1 MSKIIAAALVSTC
14 LATAIGCGG
23 SGPVSI
29 GGIVTV
35 DDQPLDRGKI
45 DFEPADGKGSTA
57 AAVIRDGRYQCAAM
71 PGAKKVRITG
81 GKVAGSHPFTPG
93 NPASPM
99 VEDIKPLVPSC
110 YNTET
115 TLSCEIARGTSAY
128 DFKLRSKP

>member
-1 MSKIIAAALVSTC
+1 MGKFIAMALVSAC
-14 LATAIGCGG
+14 LVTAIGCGRN
-23 SGPVSI
+23 GPVSI
-29 GGIVTV
+29 GGVVTV

-71 PGAKKVRITG
+71 PGVKTVRITG
-81 GKVAGSHPFTPG
+81 GKALGKHPFTPG

-99 VEDIKPLVPSC
+99 VEDVKSLVPPC
-110 YNTET
+110 YNSET
-115 TLSCEIARGTSAY
+115 TLSCEIVHGTSAY